1 MMTEV
6 LYFFWE
12 VVPRIAALIT
22 TLGLLWSLRKL
33 VPKKIAF
40 GALPNITTR

>member
-12 VVPRIAALIT
+12 VVPRIAAAIT
-22 TLGLLWSLRKL
+22 TLVFLSKLHAL

-40 GALPNITTR
+40 GSLPNIA